1 MKNKLFTV
9 ALGMALT
16 ATAISASAQ
25 KTYKEGVATL
35 SMSVMGQTVEA
46 KSYFSAD
53 STAVA
58 FSAGPANIK
67 VLTDNKGTSMVY
79 LVDVAVASIKK
90 AAVATPAEVEEEY
103 AKLPVYTFAP
113 TTEAKVINGF
123 NCKKVVATDA
133 KANKSYD
140 IWVTNDIS
148 LPLNAAAKVYAKAG
162 GVPIQYTSVRDGQ
175 TSEVTIKSVVEQKV
189 PAGTFGIPGDFEKI
203 SMDDLKAMSGGGN

>member
-1 MKNKLFTV
+1 MKNKLFTA
-9 ALGMALT
+9 ALGLALT

-25 KTYKEGVATL
+25 KAYKEGIATL

-67 VLTDNKGTSMVY
+67 VLSDNKGTSMVY

-113 TTEAKVINGF
+113 TTETKVINGF

-140 IWVTNDIS
+140 VWVTNDIV
-148 LPLNAAAKVYAKAG
+148 LPLNAAAKVYAKSG

-175 TSEVTIKSVVEQKV
+175 TSEVTVKSVTEQKL
-189 PAGTFGIPGDFEKI
+189 PAGTFAIPSDFEKI

>member
-1 MKNKLFTV
+1 MKNKLFTA
-9 ALGMALT
+9 ALGLALT

-25 KTYKEGVATL
+25 KAYKEGIATL

-67 VLTDNKGTSMVY
+67 VLSDNKGTSMVY

-113 TTEAKVINGF
+113 TTETKVINGF

-140 IWVTNDIS
+140 VWVTNDIV
-148 LPLNAAAKVYAKAG
+148 LPLNAAAKVYAKSG

-175 TSEVTIKSVVEQKV
+175 TSEVTVKSVTEQKL
-189 PAGTFGIPGDFEKI
+189 PAGTFAIPRDFEKI

>member
-1 MKNKLFTV
+1 MKNKLFTA
-9 ALGMALT
+9 ALGLALT
-16 ATAISASAQ
+16 ATAMSASAQ
-25 KTYKEGVATL
+25 KAYKEGVATL

-67 VLTDNKGTSMVY
+67 VLSDNKGTSMVY

-113 TTEAKVINGF
+113 TTETKVINGF

-140 IWVTNDIS
+140 VWVTNDIS
-148 LPLNAAAKVYAKAG
+148 LPLNAAAKVYAKSG

-175 TSEVTIKSVVEQKV
+175 TSEVTVKSVTEQKL
-189 PAGTFGIPGDFEKI
+189 PAGTFAIPSDFEKI

>member
-1 MKNKLFTV
+1 MKNKLFTA
-9 ALGMALT
+9 ALGLALT
-16 ATAISASAQ
+16 ATAMSASAQ
-25 KTYKEGVATL
+25 KAYKEGVATL

-67 VLTDNKGTSMVY
+67 VLSDNKGTSMVY

-113 TTEAKVINGF
+113 TTETKVINGF

-140 IWVTNDIS
+140 VWVTNDLS
-148 LPLNAAAKVYAKAG
+148 LPLNAAAKVYAKSG

-175 TSEVTIKSVVEQKV
+175 TSEVTVKSVTEQKL
-189 PAGTFGIPGDFEKI
+189 PAGTFAIPSDFEKI